1 MPRPR
6 FHTLASER
14 QEAILRAA
22 LDEFS
27 THGFTEASLNRIIT
41 AASLSKGSMYYY
53 FDSKEDLYVHLLR
66 VQVEQM
72 VARAGPFPVPTA
84 AEPCAYWS
92 AIEDYCLRLVKAL
105 DASPQLARLLRDWMS
120 GTGVPALEQA
130 QRDAEQTALPW
141 LAQALAAGQEIG
153 AIRTDIPDALLLAVI
168 TAIGRVIDSWVIAE
182 APNPLDHAAAV
193 HQDSRHGL
201 CIRLV
206 VLWFDLRI
214 SRRVGSWPRSS
225 RGIIRYCCW
234 AAPELV
240 DDARDDRAVAACAG
254 AWECPFGR

>member
-105 DASPQLARLLRDWMS
+105 DASPQLARLLRHWMS

-153 AIRTDIPDALLLAVI
+153 AMRTDIPDALLLAVI

-193 HQDSRHGL
+193 HT
-201 CIRLV
+201 I
-206 VLWFDLRI
+206 
-214 SRRVGSWPRSS
+214 VG
-225 RGIIRYCCW
+225 I
-234 AAPELV
+234 LQ
-240 DDARDDRAVAACAG
+240 RAIQ
-254 AWECPFGR
+254 P

>member
-1 MPRPR
+1 
-6 FHTLASER
+6 
-14 QEAILRAA
+14 
-22 LDEFS
+22 
-27 THGFTEASLNRIIT
+27 
-41 AASLSKGSMYYY
+41 
-53 FDSKEDLYVHLLR
+53 
-66 VQVEQM
+66 M

-141 LAQALAAGQEIG
+141 LAEALAAGQEIG

-193 HQDSRHGL
+193 HT
-201 CIRLV
+201 I
-206 VLWFDLRI
+206 
-214 SRRVGSWPRSS
+214 VG
-225 RGIIRYCCW
+225 I
-234 AAPELV
+234 LQ
-240 DDARDDRAVAACAG
+240 RAIQ
-254 AWECPFGR
+254 P